1 MPPSYIS
8 ALTGIRAVAA
18 AMVFFGHLL
27 LQYRESL
34 PIVFEYGWTGV
45 NVFFALSG
53 YLFSYLYSDKLFG
66 GTFAWSDYIKRRLIR
81 IYPLTS
87 LLILIVVLSQ
97 WDQHSLKDVLLHLT
111 LLHSWFPDH
120 RHSLISPMW
129 TLTVEES
136 YYFSAPILIYIM
148 GMFFNEVYSRVQQST
163 VVKRIAAL
171 LLLSLLLWLATVA
184 FANGSAR
191 LYQDVRFY
199 FSGRWDSGAFT
210 FTIFGR
216 IVDFVS
222 GMLAAEIARRMLPKR
237 QFIGDGL
244 VVLGCLAFVSAL
256 YGLES
261 IGGPARF
268 GVHKLGM
275 LLQYSLGLSAAIV
288 IYGLH
293 SGGFFNRLLG
303 SKPMIILGEASFALY
318 LIQLMPFLWWPNI
331 GMQLQ
336 YNLERAG
343 FQHYIA
349 SIIAYIVLNLVSIG
363 LYYAF
368 ERPLSRYLRHKF
380 LSSR

>member
-1 MPPSYIS
+1 
-8 ALTGIRAVAA
+8 
-18 AMVFFGHLL
+18 
-27 LQYRESL
+27 
-34 PIVFEYGWTGV
+34 
-45 NVFFALSG
+45 
-53 YLFSYLYSDKLFG
+53 
-66 GTFAWSDYIKRRLIR
+66 
-81 IYPLTS
+81 
-87 LLILIVVLSQ
+87 
-97 WDQHSLKDVLLHLT
+97 
-111 LLHSWFPDH
+111 
-120 RHSLISPMW
+120 
-129 TLTVEES
+129 
-136 YYFSAPILIYIM
+136 
-148 GMFFNEVYSRVQQST
+148 
-163 VVKRIAAL
+163 
-171 LLLSLLLWLATVA
+171 
-184 FANGSAR
+184 
-191 LYQDVRFY
+191 
-199 FSGRWDSGAFT
+199 
-210 FTIFGR
+210 
-216 IVDFVS
+216 
-222 GMLAAEIARRMLPKR
+222 
-237 QFIGDGL
+237 